1 MFLEPLSGA
10 QTSALGDYSRW
21 AEVVAIVDPDSAR
34 VEDFN
39 SRRTQPIPAYEP
51 DDFDHMVDEIG
62 PDVIAVTGPDFAHA
76 AYTIAALRRNVD
88 VLTEKPMTVDSTE
101 SNEIIR
107 AEADSTASVRVM
119 HNARYRSPHI
129 AIKRLILE
137 GRVGRVTNVEFVTNL
152 DTFHGASYFYRWNR
166 VRANSGGLTI
176 TEGCHRFDLL
186 NWWLDDTPE
195 EVFAFGALNYYG
207 PNGAH
212 RPRDGAGRPLAPADE
227 RAACPYN
234 RRWSEPGTDIV
245 TARLHPPQGDRRLSY
260 PATYPVERPTYI
272 YDDEIDIE
280 DTYSAVIRYRRG
292 ASVSVSMNASSPWE
306 GYSIAINGTEGRIES
321 TAYVAPNRCPFPATR
336 QTITYLPMFGP
347 RQVHEIAGSSGGEH
361 GDSDTRLLQ
370 DIFFGGLPDVAD
382 LNIRA
387 DAVAGA
393 YAVAVG
399 EAIWRSATSAG
410 PVRIEDLLS
419 VARPQQAVA
428 SNVRP

>member
-39 SRRTQPIPAYEP
+39 SRRTQPILAYEP

-195 EVFAFGALNYYG
+195 VVFAFGAL
-207 PNGAH
+207 
-212 RPRDGAGRPLAPADE
+212 
-227 RAACPYN
+227 
-234 RRWSEPGTDIV
+234 
-245 TARLHPPQGDRRLSY
+245 
-260 PATYPVERPTYI
+260 
-272 YDDEIDIE
+272 
-280 DTYSAVIRYRRG
+280 
-292 ASVSVSMNASSPWE
+292 
-306 GYSIAINGTEGRIES
+306 
-321 TAYVAPNRCPFPATR
+321 
-336 QTITYLPMFGP
+336 
-347 RQVHEIAGSSGGEH
+347 
-361 GDSDTRLLQ
+361 
-370 DIFFGGLPDVAD
+370 IF
-382 LNIRA
+382 
-387 DAVAGA
+387 
-393 YAVAVG
+393 
-399 EAIWRSATSAG
+399 
-410 PVRIEDLLS
+410 
-419 VARPQQAVA
+419 
-428 SNVRP
+428 